1 MKAFISVSDKT
12 GLIEFIKGISNHL
25 DEIYSTGGSY
35 RHLTDSGVEVRNSSE
50 LTGFGEILG
59 GRVKTLH
66 PKIFSGI
73 LSSRDEKSREETEKI
88 GAPEFDLVV
97 VNYYPFE
104 KAASGGDLSDMIEN
118 IDIGGVSLVR
128 AAAKNY
134 RNVIVITDPAY
145 YREVAEELSQMG
157 SVSMRTR
164 EKLALRALAR
174 TAEYDVNIYN
184 SLYRAIDN
192 TIPEELFLH
201 YTGKEELRYGE
212 NPDQKGYLYTD
223 GSGNGIAN
231 AEQLNGKKLS
241 YNNLV
246 DADAALETAL
256 EFEETTA
263 VVVKHN
269 TPCGVASGDSLPA
282 ALRNAIDA
290 DSESAYGSVIA
301 LNRKVDM
308 ATLDE
313 LKKRFVE
320 VLIAPDYDDDALERL
335 RKRKNLRVLKVPFVR
350 DDSLR
355 YKAISNGMLAQTPLR
370 SEFGTPVLKTRKKA
384 EEGLVKDMEFAWK
397 VVAHCRSN
405 AIVLAKDRTT
415 VGIGGGQ
422 TSRIEAM
429 RIATAKAGEKTIGS
443 VLASDA
449 YFPFSDNVELAAEKG
464 VSAIIQPGGSI
475 RDEEVIEASDRLGV
489 PLYFTE
495 KRVFLH

>member
-1 MKAFISVSDKT
+1 MRAFISVFDKT
-12 GLIEFIKGISNHL
+12 GLIQFIKGISNHI

-35 RHLTDSGVEVRNSSE
+35 RHLRENGIEVRNSSE

-73 LSSRDEKSREETEKI
+73 LSTRDEKSREETEGI
-88 GAPEFDLVV
+88 GAPEFDLVI

-104 KAASGGDLSDMIEN
+104 KAASSGNLEEMIEN
-118 IDIGGVSLVR
+118 VDIGGVSLVR

-134 RNVIVITDPAY
+134 RNVVVITDPSY
-145 YREVAEELSQMG
+145 YRNVSEELTQKG
-157 SVSMRTR
+157 SISYRTR
-164 EKLALRALAR
+164 ATLALRALAR

-184 SLYRAIDN
+184 SLYGKLNDS
-192 TIPEELFLH
+192 IPEELFIH

-212 NPDQKGYLYTD
+212 NPDQKGYVYTD
-223 GSGNGIAN
+223 GSRNGIAN
-231 AEQLNGKKLS
+231 AEQLNGKQLS

-246 DADAALETAL
+246 DADAAFETAL
-256 EFEETTA
+256 EFDDITA

-269 TPCGVASGDSLPA
+269 TPCGVSSGDTLSE
-282 ALRNAIDA
+282 ALRMAIDA

-313 LKKRFVE
+313 MKKRFIE
-320 VLIAPDYDDDALERL
+320 VLIAPDYDEDALKRL
-335 RKRKNLRVLKVPFVR
+335 RTRKNLRVLKVPFVR

-355 YKAISNGMLAQTPLR
+355 FKSISNGMVAQTPLR
-370 SEFGTPVLKTRKKA
+370 SDFGKPIAKTKKVA
-384 EEGLVKDMEFAWK
+384 DEKIVRDIEFAWK

-405 AIVLAKDRTT
+405 AIVLASNRTT

-429 RIATAKAGEKTIGS
+429 RIATSKAGEKAKGA

-449 YFPFSDNVELAAEKG
+449 YFPFSDNVELAAENG

-475 RDEEVIEASDRLGV
+475 RDDEVIEASDRLGI
-489 PLYFTE
+489 PLYFTG